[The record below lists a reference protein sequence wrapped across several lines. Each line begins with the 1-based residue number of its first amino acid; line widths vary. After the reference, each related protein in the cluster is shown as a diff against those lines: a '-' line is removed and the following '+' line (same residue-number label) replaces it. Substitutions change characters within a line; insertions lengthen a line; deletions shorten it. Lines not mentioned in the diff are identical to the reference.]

1 MLTFIFWS
9 LQSTFQTAFPPST
22 IADLYSAIASLIK
35 ESNSNTAKLIEES
48 EKRQKSYFTAEL
60 TKIREEMKAGKKRE
74 EMKARE
80 KREEM
85 KAGEK
90 REEINA
96 GEKRE
101 EINAGENREEMKVGD
116 TPAKKATEGNL
127 ARSKQKNDKVS
138 EEVIYC
144 QPLNLVLI

>member
-22 IADLYSAIASLIK
+22 IADLYIAIASLIK

-74 EMKARE
+74 ELKARE

-85 KAGEK
+85 K
-90 REEINA
+90 A

-144 QPLNLVLI
+144 HPLNLVFI

>member
-60 TKIREEMKAGKKRE
+60 TKIREEMKAG
-74 EMKARE
+74 
-80 KREEM
+80 
-85 KAGEK
+85 
-90 REEINA
+90 
-96 GEKRE
+96 EKRE

>member
-1 MLTFIFWS
+1 MLTFVFWS

-60 TKIREEMKAGKKRE
+60 TKIREEMKAGEKRE

-85 KAGEK
+85 K
-90 REEINA
+90 A

-116 TPAKKATEGNL
+116 TPAKKATEGNS

>member
-96 GEKRE
+96 GE
-101 EINAGENREEMKVGD
+101 NREEMKVGD

>member
-48 EKRQKSYFTAEL
+48 EERQKSYFTAEL

-74 EMKARE
+74 ELKARE

-85 KAGEK
+85 K
-90 REEINA
+90 A

-127 ARSKQKNDKVS
+127 ARSKQKNVKVS
-138 EEVIYC
+138 EDVIY
-144 QPLNLVLI
+144 